1 MVVILTQYN
10 IFVTDYKALSDAT
23 TNLLYE
29 YAGHFVL
36 TCTAFFFF
44 ETGSCIAP
52 RGLEFVIPLLQ
63 PPKYWDYK
71 IIDGYSLSPSLPL
84 FLPLPFPSLFPFP

>member
-44 ETGSCIAP
+44 
-52 RGLEFVIPLLQ
+52 
-63 PPKYWDYK
+63 
-71 IIDGYSLSPSLPL
+71 
-84 FLPLPFPSLFPFP
+84 